1 MDKTHQKGVMLGL
14 LQDDWGQY
22 SELLSRLKAWEHYA
36 LLLSRLGE
44 LRHDALYKSPIHGL
58 GHIERTMLFG
68 AIIAMEEGLNAH
80 DTEILLLCC
89 SYHDVGRI
97 NDFWDT
103 EHGGRSA
110 LKIEELTGLAGE
122 DLKLAQ
128 AAVEAHS
135 IPDAYRED
143 VVARYNTEDFERA
156 MDIAGMLK
164 DADGLDRVRI
174 SDLDP
179 IFLRRKC
186 SPKYENF
193 AYAIYDMYKKAEEGS
208 KSVSQ

>member
-1 MDKTHQKGVMLGL
+1 MNKNSEGSVMLSL
-14 LQDDWGQY
+14 LERNWGEY
-22 SELLSRLKAWEHYA
+22 SKIQAELKSWQHYGILLKRL
-36 LLLSRLGE
+36 RE
-44 LRHDALYKSPIHGL
+44 LRHGALFKSPIHGL

-68 AIIAMEEGLNAH
+68 AIIAMEEKLDAK
-80 DTEILLLCC
+80 DTELLLLCC

-97 NDFWDT
+97 NDHWDT

-122 DLKLAQ
+122 DLKTAM

-143 VVARYNTEDFERA
+143 VVARYEPECFEHT

-179 IFLRRKC
+179 IFLRRAC
-186 SPKYENF
+186 SPKYERF
-193 AYAIYDMYKKAEEGS
+193 AYALYELYKKEEGRA
-208 KSVSQ
+208 